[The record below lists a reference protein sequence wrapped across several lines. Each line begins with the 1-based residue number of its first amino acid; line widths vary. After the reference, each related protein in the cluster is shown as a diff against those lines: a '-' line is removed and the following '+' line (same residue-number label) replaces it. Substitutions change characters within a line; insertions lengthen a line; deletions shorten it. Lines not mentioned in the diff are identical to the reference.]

1 MTIMITGGSGFVGL
15 NIAHRLLSQG
25 KHVVMFDRN
34 PKPESSGLTLEGLS
48 GEISWV
54 RGNVTDRTEIIDAI
68 SKHSV
73 RTLVHGA
80 AITAG
85 QAREVTQAK
94 EIVEVNLI
102 GTINVLEAALHCR
115 LDRVVQLGTGSVYGS
130 SVKTSGVLDEQLD
143 APIPE
148 SLYGIT
154 KYAAERTALR
164 YRSTRDLNVTVAR
177 LGVVFGRYE
186 YDTGVRDTLSA
197 PLVLAMAAEQG
208 RHAKVYSDLPD
219 DWVYAADVA
228 LAVDLLLHSS
238 RSTDAVYHVS
248 TGGTWSI
255 SDWCK
260 RLGAA
265 YPDFTYELVEQ
276 QSQADVGRL
285 TPSKRPPFAID
296 RISHDLGYHPQY
308 PLATAFD
315 DYLTWRQ
322 SLRG

>member
-1 MTIMITGGSGFVGL
+1 MSIMITGGSGFVGL
-15 NIAHRLLSQG
+15 NIAHRLLSDG
-25 KHVVMFDRN
+25 KQVVMFDRN
-34 PKPESSGLTLEGLS
+34 PQPESLGLAFDCLPGK
-48 GEISWV
+48 ISWV
-54 RGNVTDRTEIIDAI
+54 TGSVTDRAQLIEAARQ
-68 SKHSV
+68 HEV

-102 GTINVLEAALHCR
+102 GTVNVLETSLHCG
-115 LDRVVQLGTGSVYGS
+115 LERVVQLGTGSVYGS
-130 SVKTSGVLDEQLD
+130 GVKKAGFLDEQLD
-143 APIPE
+143 IPVPE

-164 YRSTRDLNVTVAR
+164 YRSTRNLNVTVAR

-197 PLVLAMAAEQG
+197 PLALAIMAEQG
-208 RHAKVYSDLPD
+208 KHAKVYAGLPD

-228 LAVDLLLHSS
+228 LAVDLLLHHSKPA
-238 RSTDAVYHVS
+238 DAVYHVS

-255 SDWCK
+255 GDWCK
-260 RLGAA
+260 KLSEAH
-265 YPDFTYELVEQ
+265 PDFTYEMVEQ

-285 TPSKRPPFAID
+285 TPSKRPAFSID
-296 RISHDLGYHPQY
+296 RIHRDLGYTPQY
-308 PLATAFD
+308 PLASAFD
-315 DYLTWRQ
+315 DYLAWRQ
-322 SLRG
+322 ALQQ